1 MRQRTQGP
9 QPLPL
14 STVGS
19 AVVFAITQTAC
30 RRASMV
36 CASSFIESDTMNKN
50 QVKGTI
56 KDAAGK
62 VQEAAGKAVGSNE
75 QQAKGLKKQV
85 VGQAQKAVGD
95 LQAVVKDGVSRPR

>member
-1 MRQRTQGP
+1 VRQRTQAPPSLAAWAAGP
-9 QPLPL
+9 A
-14 STVGS
+14 GG
-19 AVVFAITQTAC
+19 FAIAQTAQ

-36 CASSFIESDTMNKN
+36 GLFPPFNESDTMNKN

-62 VQEAAGKAVGSNE
+62 VQEAAGKAVGSTE

-95 LQAVVKDGVSRPR
+95 LQAVVKDTRRP